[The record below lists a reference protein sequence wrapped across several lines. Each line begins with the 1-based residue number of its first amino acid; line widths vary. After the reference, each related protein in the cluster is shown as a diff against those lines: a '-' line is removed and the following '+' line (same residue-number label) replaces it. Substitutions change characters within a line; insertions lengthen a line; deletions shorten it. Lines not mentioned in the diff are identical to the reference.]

1 MKKKIPD
8 LISIP
13 TEEAVKQERKRLR
26 YRRKWRKTLLNTVY
40 ILIVVAAVSVL
51 AATLFVPVLQV
62 SGTSMEPTLNDKDIV
77 LLYKTPNFETGEL
90 CAFYYQNKLL
100 LKRVIGSPGDI
111 IDIDKD
117 GNVSVNGEALD
128 EPYVTNKSIGECDI
142 SLPYQVPEN
151 RYFVLGD
158 NRTTSI
164 DSRSS
169 VVGCIEKEQIIGRVT
184 FRIWPFANMSFIN

>member
-1 MKKKIPD
+1 MIK
-8 LISIP
+8 IP
-13 TEEAVKQERKRLR
+13 TEDAVKAERNRLR
-26 YRRKWRKTLLNTVY
+26 YRKKWRKTLLNTIY

-62 SGTSMEPTLNDKDIV
+62 SGSSMEPTLNDKDIV

-100 LKRVIGSPGDI
+100 LKRVIGSLGDI

-117 GNVSVNGEALD
+117 GNVSVNGEVLD
-128 EPYVTNKSIGECDI
+128 ESYVTNNSIGECDI
-142 SLPYQVPEN
+142 TLPYQVPEN

-164 DSRSS
+164 DSRTS

-184 FRIWPFANMSFIN
+184 FRVCPFENMSFIK

>member
-1 MKKKIPD
+1 M
-8 LISIP
+8 ISVP
-13 TEEAVKQERKRLR
+13 SEEAVKAERKRLQ

-40 ILIVVAAVSVL
+40 VLIVVAAVSVL
-51 AATLFVPVLQV
+51 AATLFIPVLQV
-62 SGTSMEPTLNDKDIV
+62 SGTSMEPTLYDRDII

-111 IDIDKD
+111 IDIDND
-117 GNVSVNGEALD
+117 GNVSVNGEVLD

-142 SLPYQVPEN
+142 GLPYQVPEN

-158 NRTTSI
+158 NRMTSI

-184 FRIWPFANMSFIN
+184 FRVWPFTNMSFIN

>member
-1 MKKKIPD
+1 MVTVP
-8 LISIP
+8 S
-13 TEEAVKQERKRLR
+13 EEAVAAERKRLQ
-26 YRRKWRKTLLNTVY
+26 YQRKWRKTLLNTIYV
-40 ILIVVAAVSVL
+40 LIVAAAISVL

-62 SGTSMEPTLNDKDIV
+62 SGSSMEPTLYDRDII
-77 LLYKTPNFETGEL
+77 LLHKTSHFETGEL

-100 LKRVIGSPGDI
+100 LKRVIGSPGDV
-111 IDIDKD
+111 IDIDEE
-117 GNVSVNGEALD
+117 GNVSVNGEFIN
-128 EPYVTNKSIGECDI
+128 EPYVTNKSVGECDI

-169 VVGCIEKEQIIGRVT
+169 VVGCIEKEQIIGKVSL
-184 FRIWPFANMSFIN
+184 RIWPFDNISFIH